1 MILHLWERTPPEKSR
16 HDEKEAEFGKGAG
29 SMGEENF
36 AAVEALYQAKG
47 RLIFTLA
54 YRLVNQRE
62 RAEDLVQEVFL
73 LALTHQEAILHHPN
87 QVGWLV
93 QALKHLASNELR
105 RAENRLTVPLEE
117 DLLPACWPREALE
130 ELLPNGLSRQDR
142 QVLLWRMEEQ
152 CAYPEMARRLGIS
165 ETGCRSRVAR
175 AVARCRLL
183 MLEEKSPAAPGTTL
197 P

>member
-1 MILHLWERTPPEKSR
+1 
-16 HDEKEAEFGKGAG
+16 
-29 SMGEENF
+29 MGEENF

-47 RLIFTLA
+47 RLIFNLA

-175 AVARCRLL
+175 AVVRCRLL

>member
-1 MILHLWERTPPEKSR
+1 
-16 HDEKEAEFGKGAG
+16 
-29 SMGEENF
+29 MGEENF

-117 DLLPACWPREALE
+117 DLLPASWPREALE
-130 ELLPNGLSRQDR
+130 ELLPNGLSRQIGR
-142 QVLLWRMEEQ
+142 YFCGAWRSSVPTPKWRGGWEF
-152 CAYPEMARRLGIS
+152 PRRGAAAAWR
-165 ETGCRSRVAR
+165 GRWRG
-175 AVARCRLL
+175 AVC
-183 MLEEKSPAAPGTTL
+183 
-197 P
+197 

>member
-1 MILHLWERTPPEKSR
+1 M
-16 HDEKEAEFGKGAG
+16 
-29 SMGEENF
+29 
-36 AAVEALYQAKG
+36 
-47 RLIFTLA
+47 
-54 YRLVNQRE
+54 
-62 RAEDLVQEVFL
+62 
-73 LALTHQEAILHHPN
+73 HHPN

-93 QALKHLASNELR
+93 QALKHLASNEHR

-130 ELLPNGLSRQDR
+130 ELLPNGLSRQDQ

-197 P
+197 PWRCP

>member
-1 MILHLWERTPPEKSR
+1 MG
-16 HDEKEAEFGKGAG
+16 KEH
-29 SMGEENF
+29 F
-36 AAVEALYQAKG
+36 AALEKLYQAQA

-73 LALTHQEAILHHPN
+73 LALTHQEALFNHPN

-93 QALKHLASNELR
+93 QTLKHLASNELR

-117 DLLPACWPREALE
+117 DLLPTFRPREALK
-130 ELLPNGLSRQDR
+130 ELLPAGLSQQDR

-152 CAYPEMARRLGIS
+152 CAYDEMARRLKIS

-175 AVARCRLL
+175 AVARCRQL
-183 MLEEKSPAAPGTTL
+183 MLEEKTL
-197 P
+197 

>member
-1 MILHLWERTPPEKSR
+1 
-16 HDEKEAEFGKGAG
+16 
-29 SMGEENF
+29 MGEENF

-73 LALTHQEAILHHPN
+73 LALIHQEAILHHPN

-105 RAENRLTVPLEE
+105 RAENRLAVPLEE